1 MSALGE
7 LWSYVTTAANWTG
20 PRGLLALTWDHLRLS
35 LFAVT
40 VAALVSIP
48 AGVVMGHVR
57 RGSAVAVA
65 VVNIG
70 RALPAFA
77 VLVLAFSVFASWGRG
92 ISIWPSFVAL
102 VLLAIP
108 PMFTNT
114 LTGVAEVPADV
125 REAAR
130 GMGLR
135 RRHLLWRV
143 EAPLATPLAIAG
155 LRTST
160 VQVIATATLAA
171 WVGYRCL
178 GTLIFEGFAQQD
190 DGKILTG
197 AVFVAALT
205 VLTEIGFSLL
215 ERVVTPW
222 QRQVRR
228 RRRPTPTPGPA
239 AAGRSVDG
247 RTQGVT

>member
-7 LWSYVTTAANWTG
+7 FWSYVTTWANWTG
-20 PRGLLALTWDHLRLS
+20 SRGLFALTWDHLRLS
-35 LFAVT
+35 ISATAFAAVI
-40 VAALVSIP
+40 AIP
-48 AGVVMGHVR
+48 AGVAMGHVR
-57 RGSAVAVA
+57 RGSAAAVA

-92 ISIWPSFVAL
+92 ISMWPAFVAL

-114 LTGVAEVPADV
+114 LTGVAEVPAEV

-135 RRHLLWRV
+135 RRQLLWRV
-143 EAPLATPLAIAG
+143 EAPLATPLVVTG
-155 LRTST
+155 LRIST

-197 AVFVAALT
+197 AVFVAVLT
-205 VLTEIGFSLL
+205 ILTEIGFSLV

-228 RRRPTPTPGPA
+228 RRRPPPTPDLA
-239 AAGRSVDG
+239 AVGRRADSQA
-247 RTQGVT
+247 QGVS